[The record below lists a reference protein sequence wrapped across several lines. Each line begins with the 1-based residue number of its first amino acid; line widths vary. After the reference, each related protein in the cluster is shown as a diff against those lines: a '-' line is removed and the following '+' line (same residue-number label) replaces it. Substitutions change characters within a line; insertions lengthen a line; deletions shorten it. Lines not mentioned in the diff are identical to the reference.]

1 MDMAVITE
9 NVVNDLLDYLEKSIQ
24 NLAKDA
30 FENLE
35 FGGGFESANNFLQN
49 QFDIR
54 MENLLTAKQSSI
66 HHLESGMKNKII
78 QRKEKLFHELSRQYS
93 D

>member
-1 MDMAVITE
+1 MAVITE
-9 NVVNDLLDYLEKSIQ
+9 KIINDLLDYLEKSIQ
-24 NLAKDA
+24 NLAKDT
-30 FENLE
+30 FESLE
-35 FGGGFESANNFLQN
+35 FEGGFESRNNFLQN

-54 MENLLTAKQSSI
+54 MENLLTAKHSSI

-78 QRKEKLFHELSRQYS
+78 QRKEKLFHEISKQYS

>member
-1 MDMAVITE
+1 MAVITE
-9 NVVNDLLDYLEKSIQ
+9 NVINDLLDYLEKSIQ
-24 NLAKDA
+24 NLAKDT

-35 FGGGFESANNFLQN
+35 FDGGFESTHNFLQN

-54 MENLLTAKQSSI
+54 MENLLAAKQSSI
-66 HHLESGMKNKII
+66 HHLESGVKNKII
-78 QRKEKLFHELSRQYS
+78 QRKEKLFYKISKQYS

>member
-1 MDMAVITE
+1 MAVITE
-9 NVVNDLLDYLEKSIQ
+9 NIINDLLDYLEKSIQ
-24 NLAKDA
+24 NLAKDT

-35 FGGGFESANNFLQN
+35 FDGGFEGKNNFLQN

-54 MENLLTAKQSSI
+54 MENMLIAKQTSL

-78 QRKEKLFHELSRQYS
+78 QRKQKLFYELSKQYS

>member
-1 MDMAVITE
+1 MTVITE
-9 NVVNDLLDYLEKSIQ
+9 NTVNDLLDYLEKSIQ
-24 NLAKDA
+24 NLAKDT

-35 FGGGFESANNFLQN
+35 FGGGFESTSNFLQN

-54 MENLLTAKQSSI
+54 IENLLVAKQSSI
-66 HHLESGMKNKII
+66 HHLESGIKNKII
-78 QRKEKLFHELSRQYS
+78 QRKEKLFHEISKQYS